1 MDPAGQKPQR
11 TKVLFVCIGNSC
23 RSQLAE
29 AIARYH
35 ASDVMEAES
44 AGTSPFGSVAAPTL
58 AVLQENGIRAEGHY
72 SKGID
77 EVRDFFE
84 PEIVVNMS
92 GRLVNGMFPTATM
105 MEWQIDDPF
114 GSDPETYRRIY
125 GQIEKRVNKLAAE
138 LRKKEKK

>member
-1 MDPAGQKPQR
+1 MDTSERGPQR
-11 TKVLFVCIGNSC
+11 KKVLFVCVGNSC

-29 AIARYH
+29 AIARHH
-35 ASDVMEAES
+35 ASDVIEAES

-77 EVRDFFE
+77 EVREFFE

-92 GRLVNGMFPTATM
+92 GRTMDGTFPLAALT
-105 MEWQIDDPF
+105 EWEIDDPF

-138 LRKKEKK
+138 LRKKEQK

>member
-1 MDPAGQKPQR
+1 MDGPPEEPQR
-11 TKVLFVCIGNSC
+11 TRVLFVCVGNSC

-29 AIARYH
+29 AIARDH
-35 ASDVMEAES
+35 ASDVIEAES

-77 EVRDFFE
+77 DVKEFFE

-92 GRLVNGMFPTATM
+92 GRTMNGIFPSASVV
-105 MEWQIDDPF
+105 EWEIDDPF
-114 GSDPETYRRIY
+114 GSEPETYRRIY
-125 GQIEKRVNKLAAE
+125 AQIEKRVNKLVAE
-138 LRKKEKK
+138 LHKKEKK

>member
-1 MDPAGQKPQR
+1 MDTSERGPQR
-11 TKVLFVCIGNSC
+11 TKVLFVCVGNSY

-29 AIARYH
+29 AIAREH
-35 ASDVMEAES
+35 ASDVIEAES

-77 EVRDFFE
+77 DVKEFFE

-92 GRLVNGMFPTATM
+92 GRTMNGIFGDATVV
-105 MEWQIDDPF
+105 EWEIDDPF

>member
-1 MDPAGQKPQR
+1 MGASPQEPQR
-11 TKVLFVCIGNSC
+11 TKVLFICVGNSC

-29 AIARYH
+29 AIAREH
-35 ASDVMEAES
+35 ASDVIEAES

-77 EVRDFFE
+77 DVLEFFD

-92 GRLVNGMFPTATM
+92 GRAMNGIFPDATVL
-105 MEWQIDDPF
+105 EWEVDDPF

-125 GQIEKRVNKLAAE
+125 AQIEKRVNKLVGE
-138 LRKKEKK
+138 LRKKGKK

>member
-1 MDPAGQKPQR
+1 MGASPQAPQR
-11 TKVLFVCIGNSC
+11 TKVLFVCVGNSC

-29 AIARYH
+29 AIARDH
-35 ASDVMEAES
+35 ASDVIEAES

-58 AVLQENGIRAEGHY
+58 ATLQENGIRAEGHY

-77 EVRDFFE
+77 DVKEFFE

-92 GRLVNGMFPTATM
+92 GRTMNGVFPGAILV
-105 MEWQIDDPF
+105 EWEIDDPF

-125 GQIEKRVNKLAAE
+125 AQIEKRVSNLAAE

>member
-1 MDPAGQKPQR
+1 MDGPPQESQR
-11 TKVLFVCIGNSC
+11 TKVLFVCVGNSC

-29 AIARYH
+29 AIARDH
-35 ASDVMEAES
+35 ASDVIEAES

-77 EVRDFFE
+77 EVMEFFE

-92 GRLVNGMFPTATM
+92 GRTMNGIFPDATVM
-105 MEWQIDDPF
+105 KWEIDDPF
-114 GSDPETYRRIY
+114 GSEPQTYRRIY
-125 GQIEKRVNKLAAE
+125 GQIEKRVSKLAEE